1 MKHILPLSF
10 LCLLTLGCSQNEDN
24 IPEGIPNNEIH
35 YISTDG
41 EIVFP
46 SNMNFGTGVSPI
58 DNVYENNK
66 GIITFDKDVTTIGDR
81 AFEECKN
88 LSEIILPNSITEI
101 RQSAFSLSGLT
112 SITIP
117 KNVTRIDEFA
127 FYCTELT
134 SFYGKYAS
142 NDHRC
147 LIVNGTLC
155 AYARKGLTEYDIPEG
170 VKEIGASA
178 FYSCALTQI
187 TLPESVEKIG
197 ETAFYASPYLTSITL
212 PKNIRSIDRLAFGNC
227 RSIEAIY
234 CKAVIPTTLGS
245 GSFYGLS
252 YSTTIT
258 YVPRESVDAYKAAS
272 GWETHN
278 IVGNDF

>member
-101 RQSAFSLSGLT
+101 RQSAFSLSG
-112 SITIP
+112 
-117 KNVTRIDEFA
+117 
-127 FYCTELT
+127 
-134 SFYGKYAS
+134 
-142 NDHRC
+142 
-147 LIVNGTLC
+147 
-155 AYARKGLTEYDIPEG
+155 
-170 VKEIGASA
+170 
-178 FYSCALTQI
+178 
-187 TLPESVEKIG
+187 
-197 ETAFYASPYLTSITL
+197 
-212 PKNIRSIDRLAFGNC
+212 
-227 RSIEAIY
+227 
-234 CKAVIPTTLGS
+234 
-245 GSFYGLS
+245 
-252 YSTTIT
+252 
-258 YVPRESVDAYKAAS
+258 
-272 GWETHN
+272 
-278 IVGNDF
+278 